1 MSILEIVIIA
11 VLAVAVF
18 FALRRIVKTR
28 KSGGC
33 SCGCAGCSKA
43 CPMAREKEDQSKTV

>member
-1 MSILEIVIIA
+1 MNLVEILIIA

-18 FALRRIVKTR
+18 FALRRMIRMR

-33 SCGCAGCSKA
+33 GCGCGCADCEKA
-43 CPMAREKEDQSKTV
+43 CTAARRK

>member
-1 MSILEIVIIA
+1 MNLVEILIIA

-18 FALRRIVKTR
+18 FALRRMIRMR

-33 SCGCAGCSKA
+33 GCGCADCDNA
-43 CPMAREKEDQSKTV
+43 CTAARRK

>member
-1 MSILEIVIIA
+1 MNLVEILIIA

-18 FALRRIVKTR
+18 FALRRMIRMR

-33 SCGCAGCSKA
+33 GCADCDKA
-43 CPMAREKEDQSKTV
+43 CTAARRKKKQDT

>member
-1 MSILEIVIIA
+1 MNLVEILIIA

-18 FALRRIVKTR
+18 FALRRMIRMR

-33 SCGCAGCSKA
+33 GCGCGCADCDKA
-43 CPMAREKEDQSKTV
+43 CTAARRK